1 MKGVY
6 KVGGGWQAR
15 VYRNKVRRTA
25 SFKTEAEAVAA
36 AEAWRKMPI
45 EQFLDEYKTTLQAR
59 GVALKQ
65 GKYWQAQVT
74 RHGVRRAINCPS
86 EKEALAKV
94 QELRDMPIEEFRA
107 LTTNRKTDP
116 RSYRFVITSNCDT

>member
-45 EQFLDEYKTTLQAR
+45 EQFLAVLPN
-59 GVALKQ
+59 G
-65 GKYWQAQVT
+65 
-74 RHGVRRAINCPS
+74 
-86 EKEALAKV
+86 
-94 QELRDMPIEEFRA
+94 
-107 LTTNRKTDP
+107 KTDP
-116 RSYRFVITSNCDT
+116 NNL